1 MGKDQLGSQVLALL
15 SPGHI
20 RRYHFLEYVSVLP
33 KLSVTF
39 RDEPLGFKF
48 LSESK
53 LKLANN

>member
-1 MGKDQLGSQVLALL
+1 MGKDHLGSQVLALL
-15 SPGHI
+15 SPGHL

>member
-1 MGKDQLGSQVLALL
+1 MGRDHLGSQVLALL
-15 SPGHI
+15 SPGHL
-20 RRYHFLEYVSVLP
+20 RRYHFLEYVSVLT